1 MNQKISNTL
10 YMEYKKEK
18 KEKKKKKKG
27 YYLCFLEFRDI
38 YGK

>member
-18 KEKKKKKKG
+18 KEKKKG

>member
-1 MNQKISNTL
+1 MNPKFANTL

-18 KEKKKKKKG
+18 NKG

-38 YGK
+38 YGQ